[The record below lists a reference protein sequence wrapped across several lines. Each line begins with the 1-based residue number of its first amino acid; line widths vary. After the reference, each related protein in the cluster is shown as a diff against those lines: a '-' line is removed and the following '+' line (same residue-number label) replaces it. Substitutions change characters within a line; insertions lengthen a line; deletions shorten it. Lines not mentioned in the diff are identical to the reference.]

1 MTDPFARLG
10 RLMAEFRWAV
20 VVLWVIVL
28 VAGGLLAL
36 RVPRA
41 LQTGGFLVPNS
52 ESTAA
57 AASIDR
63 EFGAANRNNLVIV
76 FRSPTRSVDDAD
88 FKAEVVG
95 ATDWLAALPGVRQVD
110 SYYRSDVSA
119 LVSRDRHSTIAL
131 VTLDGNE
138 REVEQRVAAVRQA
151 LGGVTL
157 EHYVTGQPASNVD
170 VRMISEEDLRRAEFI
185 TLPIAAILLLLV
197 FRTLIAAAIPLVLG
211 VSSVVVALAVMYLLT
226 FQTDI
231 SIFALNTAS
240 MIGLGLGIDFSLIMV
255 NRFQEEL
262 EAGRSPAEAVA
273 MTVATAGRSITY
285 SSVTVMLGML
295 VLTLLFDLLVVR
307 SMSLAVM
314 LVAGTSLLAGLT
326 LLPAVLAILG
336 PRIGWLRVVP
346 RRGAPTPERAGTWYR
361 LSHTIMRQP
370 LTFLTAGLGFL
381 LVLAIPVFDIALMGV
396 APGSLPHEAE
406 SSRGYAAVAE
416 SFGPNRLEPIQIVM
430 STRQENGVWTPA
442 FLTALQRLS
451 ANIAADPRADQVL
464 SLSTAAQTAGVPPT
478 LFPMLTPDVISAD
491 PARSAQIAR
500 LVNLDRGS
508 TAATITVFVK
518 SSAFDADH
526 QNFVR
531 DLREYLIPE
540 LPELDAYTV
549 QVGGLAAGV
558 NDYADALYGRFPLLV
573 ALVMAMTFVIL
584 MMFFRSILL
593 PLKAILLNLA
603 AVLATYG
610 VLAVIF
616 QGGWGAGLLGFQPQ
630 GALFVVT
637 PALLF
642 VILFSL
648 STDYEVFLLSRV
660 REYFQR
666 TGDNDEAVALGL
678 QHTAP
683 VITAA
688 GLVLVGTF
696 ASFGAS
702 RIIFLKEL
710 GIGLAIG
717 VLLDTTVVRLILV
730 PATMKLMGQWNWW
743 LPGFLERLLPELSEG
758 PAPQAGPT
766 AAAPL
771 AGGSPPAP
779 ITGQERPSAVGGG
792 PV

>member
-10 RLMAEFRWAV
+10 RLIAEFRWAV
-20 VVLWVIVL
+20 LVVWLLVL
-28 VAGGLLAL
+28 VAGGLLAP
-36 RVPRA
+36 RVTKA

-57 AASIDR
+57 AATIDR

-76 FRSPTRSVDDAD
+76 FRSPTRTVDDAD

-95 ATDWLAALPGVRQVD
+95 ATDRLAALPGIRQVD

-138 REVEQRVAAVRQA
+138 REVEQRVTDVRKA
-151 LGGVTL
+151 LDGVTL
-157 EHYVTGQPASNVD
+157 EHFVTGQPASNVD

-197 FRTLIAAAIPLVLG
+197 FRTVVAAAIPLVLG
-211 VSSVVVALAVMYLLT
+211 ISSVALALAVMYLLT

-240 MIGLGLGIDFSLIMV
+240 MIGLGLGIDFSLIIV
-255 NRFQEEL
+255 NRFEEEL

-273 MTVATAGRSITY
+273 MTLATAGRSITY
-285 SSVTVMLGML
+285 SSITVMLGML

-326 LLPAVLAILG
+326 LLPALLAILG

-346 RRGAPTPERAGTWYR
+346 RRAARTPERAGTWYR

-416 SFGPNRLEPIQIVM
+416 ALGPNRLEPIQIVM
-430 STRQENGVWTPA
+430 STRQENGVWTPG
-442 FLTALQRLS
+442 FLTGLQRLS

-478 LFPMLTPDVISAD
+478 LFPMLTADVIRAD
-491 PARSAQIAR
+491 PARAAQIAR

-531 DLREYLIPE
+531 DLREYIIPE
-540 LPELDAYTV
+540 LPELDGYTV

-558 NDYADALYGRFPLLV
+558 NDYADTLYGRFPLLV

-584 MMFFRSILL
+584 MMFFRSIVL

-603 AVLATYG
+603 AILATYG
-610 VLAVIF
+610 VLAMIF

-630 GALFVVT
+630 GELFVVT

-642 VILFSL
+642 VILFCL

-710 GIGLAIG
+710 GLGLAIG

-743 LPGFLERLLPELSEG
+743 LPGFLQRLLPELSEG
-758 PAPQAGPT
+758 PAPQP
-766 AAAPL
+766 AAAPAPAL
-771 AGGSPPAP
+771 APGGLPTA
-779 ITGQERPSAVGGG
+779 ITGQEGPSAVGGG